1 MTGILNLDKPAGW
14 TSHDAVA
21 KLRRILGERRIGHG
35 GTLDPMATGVLPV
48 FVGRATRAVEFLEA
62 ADKEYEAGLRLGL
75 VTDTQDTTGSI
86 LEERPVNVPEEALR
100 AAILGLKGERD
111 QLPPMYSAV
120 KVGGKALYAYA
131 RSGKTVERKSRHITI
146 YAAEPLGWAGEEY
159 RFRVV
164 CSKGTY
170 IRTLCHDLGQSL
182 GCGGAMSSLRRLRAG
197 PFRLEEAVTL
207 EQAAERGAECLLPLD
222 SLFRDCPALTLDGE
236 QTRRVLNGSDFP
248 REGQAGRYRLYG
260 PEGEFLALAA
270 LEAGRAKIIKSFFE
284 VRDAG

>member
-21 KLRRILGERRIGHG
+21 KLRRLLGERRIGHG

-62 ADKEYEAGLRLGL
+62 ADKEYEAGLRLGI
-75 VTDTQDTTGSI
+75 VTDTQDTTGQI
-86 LEERPVNVPEEALR
+86 LEERPVSVTEEDLR
-100 AAILGLKGERD
+100 AAVLDLRGERE

-131 RSGKTVERKSRHITI
+131 RAGKTVERKPRQITV
-146 YAAEPLGWAGEEY
+146 YEAEPLGWSGEEY
-159 RFRVV
+159 RFRIV

-170 IRTLCHDLGQSL
+170 IRTLCSDLGQTL

-197 PFRLEEAVTL
+197 PFRLEEAVSL
-207 EQAAERGAECLLPLD
+207 ETVMEKGEACLLPLD
-222 SLFRDCPALTLDGE
+222 SLFADRPALTLDGE
-236 QTRRVLNGSDFP
+236 RTRRVLCGNDIP
-248 REGQAGRYRLYG
+248 LEGEAGQYRLYG
-260 PEGEFLALAA
+260 PDGEFLALAA
-270 LEAGRAKIIKSFFE
+270 LEKGRGKIIKSFFE
-284 VRDAG
+284 VRQ

>member
-21 KLRRILGERRIGHG
+21 KLRRLLGERRIGHG

-62 ADKEYEAGLRLGL
+62 ADKEYEAGLRLGI
-75 VTDTQDTTGSI
+75 VTDTQDTTGQI
-86 LEERPVNVPEEALR
+86 LEEKPVSVTEEDLR
-100 AAILGLKGERD
+100 AAILDLAGERE

-131 RSGKTVERKSRHITI
+131 RAGKDVARKPRHITI
-146 YAAEPLGWAGEEY
+146 YEAEPLGWSGEEY
-159 RFRVV
+159 RFRIL

-170 IRTLCHDLGQSL
+170 IRTLCHDLGQTL

-197 PFRLEEAVTL
+197 PFRLEEAVSL
-207 EQAAERGAECLLPLD
+207 ETVTEKGEACLLPLD
-222 SLFRDCPALTLDGE
+222 SLFADRPAITLDGE
-236 QTRRVLNGSDFP
+236 RTRRVLCGNDVP
-248 REGQAGRYRLYG
+248 WEGEAGEYRLYG
-260 PEGEFLALAA
+260 PDGEFLALAA
-270 LEAGRAKIIKSFFE
+270 LDSGRAKIIKSFFE
-284 VRDAG
+284 VRQ